1 MITKMQPL
9 RGGWPADA
17 GAAVTVLHVLPSDLA
32 RGSQVHARALR
43 QVLDQPGCSHR
54 LLTVFDGP
62 DHGLA
67 PDEAL
72 RVPSGRLRATG
83 LDPRVVL
90 RLGRALGRLRPDVV
104 VAHGGETLKYLAV
117 LPRRRRLVFF
127 AIGTVGAKVHRWPHR
142 LLYTVLCRRA
152 HLVVGVSREVVEE
165 CADLLGVPRPK
176 LVVAP
181 NGRDPDRYH
190 PAPRTGGTPVLLFV
204 GHLTVHKRPD
214 LFVEAVDRLR
224 RRGIDLSA
232 AIVGGGPM
240 EAALRAPAGAA
251 GVELLGERNDVPEL
265 LGAADVLVFTSSGES
280 EGMPGVLIEAG
291 LSGVPVVATDVA
303 GVADVVDPG
312 RTGLIVPPGDVDAV
326 VEAVAALLADPA
338 RRLEFGRAA
347 RERCVERF
355 SIEAGAAVWRRCID
369 DLANGGR

>member
-1 MITKMQPL
+1 
-9 RGGWPADA
+9 
-17 GAAVTVLHVLPSDLA
+17 
-32 RGSQVHARALR
+32 
-43 QVLDQPGCSHR
+43 
-54 LLTVFDGP
+54 
-62 DHGLA
+62 
-67 PDEAL
+67 
-72 RVPSGRLRATG
+72 
-83 LDPRVVL
+83 
-90 RLGRALGRLRPDVV
+90 